1 MKILG
6 LACVA
11 AALTASCSS
20 PKDSTPAAG
29 RDVTVV
35 VAADLHFD
43 LPPETDQ
50 YYHVVAMNQLPG
62 QFVFPADTA
71 AAGSTS
77 ATPVDHIDAVVL
89 AGDMFDKARPEI
101 LSLYRD
107 RYEPGEGDRRI
118 HYPVYPGFGN
128 HDIDPAVS
136 DKGADNLKG
145 RAFSL
150 HYLDSILQDKLAK
163 KEILN
168 LHPGSRSYSWNIGD
182 VHFIQAQRFSGDT
195 AYSKSNFDWLADDLR
210 TYASKGN
217 PVVYIQHYG
226 VDPWAL
232 KWWPQAARNR
242 LFDLLDHYNVAAF
255 LVGHTHT
262 PSLQSYRGYPIYQ
275 VNNAWPD
282 EDGNGAFAVVRIREN
297 TVDIASCRWTDGEG
311 HFETV
316 GPFVHDTLPRKIDC
330 SIHYNAFSHND
341 YWRENPLQDALAF
354 RFNCVEA
361 DLWLIDGELYVSH
374 DRPEPNPAITFRNLY
389 LRPLVERIQANGG
402 KVYPE
407 SDRPFYL
414 MVDCKQEGEAMYKVL
429 KEQMEPYKEYFCCVD
444 NGVYKEGPVLFFL
457 SGDRPKQSLPE
468 ETSRFT
474 FLDGQICDLDAGV
487 PATLAPVVSDNYA
500 DFFTWDGQGEMPAD
514 QLQKMRALIARVH
527 EQGKLF
533 RWWGAPDTPVFKRF
547 FLREGVD
554 LVGADN
560 LNGLYNVLNQSE

>member
-1 MKILG
+1 MKKIFF
-6 LACVA
+6 LAA
-11 AALTASCSS
+11 TALIAGCSS
-20 PKDSTPAAG
+20 PKEKETATG
-29 RDVTVV
+29 QRDVTVV

-50 YYHVVAMNQLPG
+50 YYHVVTMNRLPG
-62 QFVFPADTA
+62 HFAFPAEATDGAEANA
-71 AAGSTS
+71 A
-77 ATPVDHIDAVVL
+77 PIEKIDGVII

-101 LSLYRD
+101 LSLYRQ
-107 RYEPGEGDRRI
+107 RYEPGQGERRI

-145 RAFSL
+145 RSFSL
-150 HYLDSILQDKLAK
+150 HYLDSILMDKLEK

-168 LHPGSRSYSWNIGD
+168 FHPGSRSYSWNIDD

-195 AYSKSNFDWLADDLR
+195 AYSESNFDWLAADLQQ
-210 TYASKGN
+210 YASKGN

-232 KWWPQAARNR
+232 KWWPQEARNR
-242 LFDLLDHYNVAAF
+242 LFDLLDNYNVAAF

-262 PSLQSYRGYPIYQ
+262 PSLQYYRGYPIYQ

-282 EDGNGAFAVVRIREN
+282 EDGNGAFAVVRIRDKKVE
-297 TVDIASCRWTDGEG
+297 IASCRWTDDKGN
-311 HFETV
+311 FEVV
-316 GPFVHDTLPRKIDC
+316 GPFLNDTLPRTVDRQV
-330 SIHYNAFSHND
+330 HYNAFSHND
-341 YWRENPLQDALAF
+341 YWRENPLLDALAF

-374 DRPEPNPAITFRNLY
+374 ERPQPNPAISFRNLY
-389 LRPLVERIQANGG
+389 LRPLIERIQANGG
-402 KVYPE
+402 KVYPG

-414 MVDCKQEGEAMYKVL
+414 MVDCKEQGEAMYKVL
-429 KEQMEPYKEYFCCVD
+429 KEQMEPYKEYFCSID
-444 NGVYKEGPVLFFL
+444 NGTYREGAILFFL
-457 SGDRPKQSLPE
+457 SGDRPKQSLPL

-500 DFFTWDGQGEMPAD
+500 DFFTWDGTGDMPAD
-514 QLQKMRALIARVH
+514 QLEKMRQIITRVH

-533 RWWGAPDTPVFKRF
+533 RWWGAPDTPLFKRF
-547 FLREGVD
+547 FIREGVD
-554 LVGADN
+554 LVGADD
-560 LNGLYNVLNQSE
+560 LNNLYNVLENPN

>member
-11 AALTASCSS
+11 AALAASCSS

-29 RDVTVV
+29 RDVAVV

-50 YYHVVAMNQLPG
+50 YYHIVAMNRLPG
-62 QFVFPADTA
+62 QFVFPSDTA
-71 AAGSTS
+71 PGRNTS
-77 ATPVDHIDAVVL
+77 AAPVGHIDGVIV

-101 LSLYRD
+101 LSLYRE

-128 HDIDPAVS
+128 HDIDPSVS

-150 HYLDSILQDKLAK
+150 HYLDSILQEKLAK

-195 AYSKSNFDWLADDLR
+195 AYSESNFDWLADDLR
-210 TYASKGN
+210 THAAKGN

-232 KWWPQAARNR
+232 KWWPQEARNR
-242 LFDLLDHYNVAAF
+242 LFDLLDQYNVAAF

-262 PSLQSYRGYPIYQ
+262 PSLQYYRGYPIYQ

-282 EDGNGAFAVVRIREN
+282 EDGNGSFAVVRIRDH
-297 TVDIASCRWTDGEG
+297 TVDIASCRWTDSEG
-311 HFETV
+311 NFETV
-316 GPFVHDTLPRKIDC
+316 GPFLHDTLPRKIDR

-361 DLWLIDGELYVSH
+361 DLWLINGELYVSH

-389 LRPLVERIQANGG
+389 LRPLIERIKANGG

-414 MVDCKQEGEAMYKVL
+414 MVDCKREGEAMYKVL
-429 KEQMEPYKEYFCCVD
+429 KEQMEPYKEYFCSVD

-457 SGDRPKQSLPE
+457 SGDRPKQSLPQ

-474 FLDGQICDLDAGV
+474 FLDGQLRDLDAGV

-514 QLQKMRALIARVH
+514 ELQKMRDIIARVH
-527 EQGKLF
+527 GQGKLF

-554 LVGADN
+554 LVGADD
-560 LNGLYNVLNQSE
+560 LNGLYNVLNQPE

>member
-11 AALTASCSS
+11 ATLAASCSS

-29 RDVTVV
+29 RDVAVV

-50 YYHVVAMNQLPG
+50 YYHVVTINRLPG
-62 QFVFPADTA
+62 QFVFPSDTA
-71 AAGSTS
+71 AGKNTS
-77 ATPVDHIDAVVL
+77 AAPVGHIDGVIV

-101 LSLYRD
+101 LSLYRE

-128 HDIDPAVS
+128 HDIDPSVS

-150 HYLDSILQDKLAK
+150 HYLDSILQEKLAK

-195 AYSKSNFDWLADDLR
+195 AYSESNFDWLADDLR
-210 TYASKGN
+210 THAAKGN

-232 KWWPQAARNR
+232 KWWPQEARNR
-242 LFDLLDHYNVAAF
+242 LFDLLDQYNVAAF

-262 PSLQSYRGYPIYQ
+262 PSLQYYRGYPIYQ

-282 EDGNGAFAVVRIREN
+282 EDGNGSFAVVRIRDH
-297 TVDIASCRWTDGEG
+297 TVDIASCRWTDSEG
-311 HFETV
+311 NFETV
-316 GPFVHDTLPRKIDC
+316 GPFLHDTLPRKIDR

-354 RFNCVEA
+354 RFNYVEA
-361 DLWLIDGELYVSH
+361 DLWLINGELYVSH

-389 LRPLVERIQANGG
+389 LRPLIERIKANGG

-414 MVDCKQEGEAMYKVL
+414 MVDCKREGEAMYKVL
-429 KEQMEPYKEYFCCVD
+429 KEQMEPYKEYFCSVD

-457 SGDRPKQSLPE
+457 SGDRPKQSLPQ

-474 FLDGQICDLDAGV
+474 FLDGQLRDLDAGV

-514 QLQKMRALIARVH
+514 ELQKMRDIIARVH
-527 EQGKLF
+527 GQGKLF

-554 LVGADN
+554 LVGADD
-560 LNGLYNVLNQSE
+560 LNGLYNVLNQPE

>member
-11 AALTASCSS
+11 ATLAASCSS

-29 RDVTVV
+29 RDVAVV

-50 YYHVVAMNQLPG
+50 YYHVVTINRLPG
-62 QFVFPADTA
+62 QFVFPSDTA
-71 AAGSTS
+71 AGKNTS
-77 ATPVDHIDAVVL
+77 AAPVGHIDGVIV

-101 LSLYRD
+101 LSLYRE

-128 HDIDPAVS
+128 HDIDPSVS

-150 HYLDSILQDKLAK
+150 HYLDSILQEKLAK

-195 AYSKSNFDWLADDLR
+195 AYSESNFDWLADDLR
-210 TYASKGN
+210 THAAKGN

-232 KWWPQAARNR
+232 KWWPQEARNR
-242 LFDLLDHYNVAAF
+242 LFDLLDQYNVAAF

-262 PSLQSYRGYPIYQ
+262 PSLQYYRGYPIYQ

-282 EDGNGAFAVVRIREN
+282 EDGNGSFAVVRIRDH

-311 HFETV
+311 NFETA
-316 GPFVHDTLPRKIDC
+316 GPFQHDTLPRKIDR

-389 LRPLVERIQANGG
+389 LRPLIERIKANGG

-414 MVDCKQEGEAMYKVL
+414 MVDCKREGEAMYKVL
-429 KEQMEPYKEYFCCVD
+429 KEQMEPYKEYFCSVD

-457 SGDRPKQSLPE
+457 SGDRPKQSLPQ

-474 FLDGQICDLDAGV
+474 FLDGQLRDLDAGV

-514 QLQKMRALIARVH
+514 ELQKMRDIIARVH

-554 LVGADN
+554 LVGADD
-560 LNGLYNVLNQSE
+560 LNGLYNVLNQPE

>member
-1 MKILG
+1 MKKTLF
-6 LACVA
+6 LAA
-11 AALTASCSS
+11 TALIAGCSS
-20 PKDSTPAAG
+20 PKEKDTATG
-29 RDVTVV
+29 QRDVTVV

-50 YYHVVAMNQLPG
+50 YYHVVTMNRLPG
-62 QFVFPADTA
+62 HFAFPAEATDGTEASA
-71 AAGSTS
+71 A
-77 ATPVDHIDAVVL
+77 PIEKIDGVII

-101 LSLYRD
+101 LSLYRQ
-107 RYEPGEGDRRI
+107 RYEPGEGERRI

-145 RAFSL
+145 RSFSL
-150 HYLDSILQDKLAK
+150 HYLDSILVDKLEK

-168 LHPGSRSYSWNIGD
+168 FHPGSRSYSWNIDD

-195 AYSKSNFDWLADDLR
+195 AYSESNFDWLAADLQQ
-210 TYASKGN
+210 YASKGN

-232 KWWPQAARNR
+232 KWWPQEARNR
-242 LFDLLDHYNVAAF
+242 LFDLLDKYNVAAF

-262 PSLQSYRGYPIYQ
+262 PSLHYYRGYPIYQ

-282 EDGNGAFAVVRIREN
+282 EDGNGAFAVVRIRDKKVE
-297 TVDIASCRWTDGEG
+297 IASCRWTDDKGN
-311 HFETV
+311 FEVV
-316 GPFVHDTLPRKIDC
+316 GPFLNDALPRAVDQQV
-330 SIHYNAFSHND
+330 HYNAFSHND
-341 YWRENPLQDALAF
+341 YWRENPLLDALAF

-374 DRPEPNPAITFRNLY
+374 ERPKPNPAISFRNLY
-389 LRPLVERIQANGG
+389 LRPLIERIQANGG
-402 KVYPE
+402 KVYPG

-414 MVDCKQEGEAMYKVL
+414 MVDCKEQGEAMYKVL
-429 KEQMEPYKEYFCCVD
+429 KEQMEPYKEYFCSID
-444 NGVYKEGPVLFFL
+444 NGTYREGAILFFL
-457 SGDRPKQSLPE
+457 SGDRPKQSLPW

-500 DFFTWDGQGEMPAD
+500 DFFTWDGTGDMPAD
-514 QLQKMRALIARVH
+514 QLEKMRRIISRVH

-547 FLREGVD
+547 FIREGVD
-554 LVGADN
+554 LVGADD
-560 LNGLYNVLNQSE
+560 LNNLYNVLENPN

>member
-1 MKILG
+1 MKKILF
-6 LACVA
+6 LAA
-11 AALTASCSS
+11 TALIAGCSS
-20 PKDSTPAAG
+20 PKEKETATGG

-50 YYHVVAMNQLPG
+50 YYHVVTMNRLPG
-62 QFVFPADTA
+62 HFAFPSATTDGSASA
-71 AAGSTS
+71 AA
-77 ATPVDHIDAVVL
+77 PIEKIDGVII

-101 LSLYRD
+101 LSLYRQ
-107 RYEPGEGDRRI
+107 RYEPGEGERRI

-128 HDIDPAVS
+128 HDIDPSVS

-145 RAFSL
+145 RSFSL
-150 HYLDSILQDKLAK
+150 HYLDSILVDKLEK

-168 LHPGSRSYSWNIGD
+168 FHPGSRSYSWNIED

-195 AYSKSNFDWLADDLR
+195 AYSESNFDWLADDLR
-210 TYASKGN
+210 KYASEGN

-232 KWWPQAARNR
+232 KWWPQEARNR
-242 LFDLLDHYNVAAF
+242 LFDLLDEYNVAAF

-262 PSLQSYRGYPIYQ
+262 PSLQYYRGYPIYQ

-282 EDGNGAFAVVRIREN
+282 EDGNGAFAVVRIRDKKVE
-297 TVDIASCRWTDGEG
+297 IASCRWTDDKGN
-311 HFETV
+311 FEVV
-316 GPFVHDTLPRKIDC
+316 GPFMNDTLPRTVDQQV
-330 SIHYNAFSHND
+330 HYNAFSHND
-341 YWRENPLQDALAF
+341 YWRENPLLDALAF

-374 DRPEPNPAITFRNLY
+374 ERPKPNPAISFRNLY
-389 LRPLVERIQANGG
+389 LRPLIERIQANGG
-402 KVYPE
+402 KVYPA

-414 MVDCKQEGEAMYKVL
+414 MVDCKEQGEAMYKVL
-429 KEQMEPYKEYFCCVD
+429 KEQMEPYKEYFCSID
-444 NGVYKEGPVLFFL
+444 NGTYREGAILFFL
-457 SGDRPKQSLPE
+457 SGDRPKQSLPL

-474 FLDGQICDLDAGV
+474 FLDGQIADLDAGI

-500 DFFTWDGQGEMPAD
+500 DFFTWDGTGDMPAD
-514 QLQKMRALIARVH
+514 QLEKMRAIISRVH

-533 RWWGAPDTPVFKRF
+533 RWWGAPDTPLFKRF
-547 FLREGVD
+547 FIREGVD
-554 LVGADN
+554 LVGADD
-560 LNGLYNVLNQSE
+560 LNNLYNVLENPN